1 MRLKSECRD
10 SSDPV
15 EARAWNAFDNVVHN
29 FLGKMK
35 SESYRDVVE
44 ELLSSACKNSGVGWT
59 LGPVCP

>member
-1 MRLKSECRD
+1 MDIRCVSNQNVVTAVT
-10 SSDPV
+10 PV

-44 ELLSSACKNSGVGWT
+44 ELLSSACKNSGVG
-59 LGPVCP
+59 